1 VRTFAVAAVLL
12 GVVTGCGPSTTAL
25 TATPPASGSS
35 LTPSPGAGGFLPP
48 PASGGVDVLP
58 ERPSWRSATILP
70 ADGAAFTAASL
81 HHGIVAGD
89 RMAWVTADGTTW
101 RPAESFDGTDPLG
114 LVSWNG
120 RLVSWAIGGLV
131 QTSADGLRWKDA
143 ATGPGESNLTAM
155 LALPDALT
163 LFGESIHTNDGA
175 WRSVDG
181 STWSP
186 LPDVPTGIV
195 AATIR
200 PGGGLITVGA
210 VRGSAATWWSP
221 DGMTWQFGGT
231 PDAGASQVDLTGVAA
246 TSAGVVA
253 IGAIDGNAAAWSSR
267 DLGSWTPS
275 AAVWGREAF
284 LESVTTIGGTFV
296 IAGRRNSRPTI
307 WTSFDGRAW
316 SAIDLPIPA
325 ATEGGASLVRIGPG
339 GVTVFGYTTED
350 AGNGGE
356 SRTGYLVW
364 VLGT

>member
-1 VRTFAVAAVLL
+1 MLL
-12 GVVTGCGPSTTAL
+12 GVVIGCGPSTT
-25 TATPPASGSS
+25 TRTPPPPAANGSS
-35 LTPSPGAGGFLPP
+35 LPSAGGDRSLQPP
-48 PASGGVDVLP
+48 GTGGVDALP
-58 ERPSWRSATILP
+58 DRPSWRPATILAP
-70 ADGAAFTAASL
+70 ENAAFAAASRRSA
-81 HHGIVAGD
+81 IVAGD
-89 RMAWVTADGTTW
+89 RTAWVTVDGTTW
-101 RPAESFDGTDPLG
+101 QPADMFDATDRLG

-120 RLVSWAIGGLV
+120 RLVSWAIGGVV
-131 QTSADGLRWKDA
+131 QTSADGLRWTDA

-175 WRSVDG
+175 WRSIDG
-181 STWSP
+181 STWAP
-186 LPDVPTGIV
+186 LPDVPAGIA
-195 AATIR
+195 AATNR
-200 PGGGLITVGA
+200 PGGGLIAVGA

-246 TSAGVVA
+246 TPAGVVA

-267 DLGSWTPS
+267 DLASWTPA

-284 LESVTTIGGTFV
+284 LESVATIGGTFV

-316 SAIDLPIPA
+316 LAIDLSISA
-325 ATEGGASLVRIGPG
+325 DIEGGASLVRIGPG
-339 GVTVFGYTTED
+339 GVTVFGYTTQD